1 MKYRTIGDTGVRVS
15 ALGCGGFR
23 LPTVG
28 GDDGNIDRKLAG
40 AGFAYAFEHGVTF
53 FDSSY
58 VYHAGDSE
66 RFIGEFQRA
75 HGIRDRMVIST
86 KLPSWLVTDSHDPDR
101 ILGEQLKRLQTD
113 HVDFYLIHMLTAE
126 RWAAMKA
133 RGIVEFFARAKADGR
148 IRHVGFSSHD
158 VESLAL
164 LRDYPG
170 HKLVLKQ
177 YNYLDRNLQ
186 GAEDLIAHAGAGGF
200 GVAAMEPLRG
210 GLLGDKMPASWKSA
224 LREVRIDASDAAK
237 GLLWVLTNPGVSVT
251 LTGMGRIEHARENV
265 ATAEMLEELEGDV
278 EFRKQYERV
287 TERLRARQM
296 VGCTGC
302 DYCAPHCPEHI
313 PIAYNLELLNFLA
326 AELGIRTRQQ
336 LLRVNAATVPN
347 LGEHFSLVR
356 NGMDL
361 AANQRAS
368 ACTSCRKC
376 EEHCPQHIRIADE
389 LATFAYLT
397 RDDDLPTDRST
408 RLARAVST
416 VVQTVQPIWRRRPRG
431 IGATVRWAAR
441 RISRLRA

>member
-1 MKYRTIGDTGVRVS
+1 MRYRTIGDTGVRVS

-28 GDDGNIDRKLAG
+28 GDDGKIDRRLAG
-40 AGFAYAFEHGVTF
+40 PAFAYAFEHGVNF

-66 RFIGEFQRA
+66 RFLGEFQHA
-75 HGIRDRMVIST
+75 HGIRDRMIIST
-86 KLPSWLVTDSHDPDR
+86 KLPSWLVQDRHDPER
-101 ILGEQLKRLQTD
+101 ILGEQLQRLQTD
-113 HVDFYLIHMLTAE
+113 HIDFYLIHMLTTE

-133 RGIVEFFARAKADGR
+133 CGIVEFFARAKADGR
-148 IRHVGFSSHD
+148 IRHVGFSSHE
-158 VESLAL
+158 VNSLAL
-164 LRDYPG
+164 LRDYPE

-177 YNYLDRNLQ
+177 YNYLDRNVQ
-186 GAEDLIAHAGAGGF
+186 GTEDVIAHAGSGGY

-224 LREVRIDASDAAK
+224 LREVHIDASEAAK

-251 LTGMGRIEHARENV
+251 LTAMGRLEHARENLTTV
-265 ATAEMLEELEGDV
+265 EMLEQLEGDA
-278 EFRKQYERV
+278 EFRRQFERV
-287 TERLRARQM
+287 TERLRGRQI

-326 AELGIRTRQQ
+326 AELGIHTRKK

-347 LGEHFSLVR
+347 LGEHFSVVR

-397 RDDDLPTDRST
+397 RDDDLPLDHGS
-408 RLARAVST
+408 RLARAANKVVKT
-416 VVQTVQPIWRRRPRG
+416 VEPIWRRRPRG
-431 IGATVRWAAR
+431 IRATVRWAAGK
-441 RISRLRA
+441 ISRPRK